1 MPLQSHG
8 AVAVLRVLAAAW
20 RGEDDT
26 WVAADLPSC
35 VVLVQGEKHAVR
47 WGWSGALGTGR

>member
-47 WGWSGALGTGR
+47 SGWSGALGTGR